1 MSLISDVYEKNHG
14 WAGANIAYN
23 LALLW
28 ENPILF
34 TSVWEDYSFD
44 GIMESKVN
52 LDYIH
57 RDEKLHSANSV
68 IVSDTE
74 DNRFTFFHPGAM
86 KNALESK
93 VEYIREDIGIA
104 IISPNHIPAMLEHAK
119 DIQVKSVRTIADPSQ
134 QISQMNTDELQKL
147 FSYCRIFIAN
157 QYEYDEVLEKMWQS
171 HDEFIKQFEAVI
183 ITYDE
188 RGTKIFSQWEEEH
201 IYAIDVEDVVDT
213 TGAWDALRAWLLFA
227 LIEWHDIKTWVQ
239 LGTLMAS
246 YCIVAPGSQY
256 HHFTLDGLMEDMKLW
271 FWVKIDLYKRRS
283 Y

>member
-1 MSLISDVYEKNHG
+1 
-14 WAGANIAYN
+14 
-23 LALLW
+23 
-28 ENPILF
+28 
-34 TSVWEDYSFD
+34 
-44 GIMESKVN
+44 MESKVN

-157 QYEYDEVLEKMWQS
+157 QYEYDEVLEKM
-171 HDEFIKQFEAVI
+171 
-183 ITYDE
+183 
-188 RGTKIFSQWEEEH
+188 
-201 IYAIDVEDVVDT
+201 
-213 TGAWDALRAWLLFA
+213 
-227 LIEWHDIKTWVQ
+227 
-239 LGTLMAS
+239 
-246 YCIVAPGSQY
+246 
-256 HHFTLDGLMEDMKLW
+256 
-271 FWVKIDLYKRRS
+271 
-283 Y
+283 